1 MDLRNTQLKDTY
13 GNLVTTGTT
22 AGSPT
27 TGGLQNGQGTLL
39 TSVGIGT
46 DSPNALL
53 ELSGRS
59 DTGDITMRFADK
71 DGGVLTGQDHSNIE
85 YFATDGSAVS
95 AEVKTIY
102 ADVVGGLDYTISTRA
117 GGGSLAERLRI
128 RSTGD
133 ISFRDGS
140 ASEAF
145 YWDASTARLG
155 IGTTSPSQDLEIL
168 NGIAGAGIRLAATNT
183 AYWDIERDS
192 TSGHLTFTDDGA
204 GTVLTVG
211 QDGKVGIGVTP
222 TAPFQLAKTGTAP
235 SGTGNG
241 YGLYITPATSGEIF
255 IDSITGSSG
264 NTSASLRTYNN
275 GTYTK
280 VISNA
285 SGNTTTFETAGSER
299 LRINSSG
306 NVGIGTDA
314 PLAPLN
320 IGVDSATASPIRA
333 IKLGAGTTVVGN
345 GQYIQFS
352 TSTVDSL
359 GSQIQ
364 GVRAGAGASSD
375 LRFLTTNT
383 SSVVSEKMRID
394 SDGKVGIGT
403 ATLNTISGTN
413 ATLTLGGSG
422 ISGGLILQT
431 AGTDKGRLY
440 ESSNLIIHQGMSSVG
455 HSFYVN
461 ASTEAMRIDSSG
473 NVGINCTPVK
483 KLQVTNGVSGDAGN
497 LLLVNT
503 NDTNGDTASLQF
515 SMTDSDSFNKAGIFF
530 ERTTT
535 QGRGSLHLANNI
547 ENNSNNVTKNDA
559 RLTIDSS
566 GNVGIGTNTVLGSAT
581 RLHVKVDDSNT
592 DFSLGTPYHLLI
604 ENDNTTTNTG
614 AMLGLR
620 ADTADGGIALHYGG
634 SANVGYMTFH
644 VDAGGGA
651 NSERMRI
658 DSSGNVLVG
667 KTTSSIASE
676 GVELFPNDRS
686 AFTRDSG
693 YSILV
698 NRLTSDGD
706 LINFRK
712 DGTSIGSIGTE
723 GGDMAIGNDD
733 AGIQFVNGNE
743 HFRPFNMTSNTST
756 DNLMDIGSS
765 SKRFKD
771 LYLSG
776 SVYLGGTTSANA
788 LDDYEE
794 GTHDTTITCG
804 TSGTITLGGSNEKL
818 QYTKIGRLVTVSG
831 RVAISGV
838 SSPTGNFTMSLPFT
852 IADLDD
858 ESGRSTGGIKIFN
871 TSTNVDNFFFT
882 AHEGNA
888 FITVFKGGSTNGTS
902 DSADTFSGNETIA
915 LSVTYVAS

>member
-145 YWDASTARLG
+145 YWDASAGSLG
-155 IGTTSPSQDLEIL
+155 IGTTSPNSPLTATKLLSGNSYLSPQSIRSSIENASVYGYFSSDSDDLTANKEQAGVL
-168 NGIAGAGIRLAATNT
+168 GIARVDSGTAPGSGNAVYGVLGVSSNAYGGGVNDFALGAIGD
-183 AYWDIERDS
+183 AYI
-192 TSGHLTFTDDGA
+192 SGN
-204 GTVLTVG
+204 
-211 QDGKVGIGVTP
+211 VGIGTTSPSEKLQINSGYIKVVDNAYDEYFFSKERTDGSQLVG
-222 TAPFQLAKTGTAP
+222 FQSHSAGAL
-235 SGTGNG
+235 
-241 YGLYITPATSGEIF
+241 
-255 IDSITGSSG
+255 SIHS
-264 NTSASLRTYNN
+264 
-275 GTYTK
+275 
-280 VISNA
+280 
-285 SGNTTTFETAGSER
+285 AGSEAM
-299 LRINSSG
+299 RINSSG

-383 SSVVSEKMRID
+383 SSVVSEKMRI
-394 SDGKVGIGT
+394 
-403 ATLNTISGTN
+403 N
-413 ATLTLGGSG
+413 
-422 ISGGLILQT
+422 
-431 AGTDKGRLY
+431 
-440 ESSNLIIHQGMSSVG
+440 
-455 HSFYVN
+455 
-461 ASTEAMRIDSSG
+461 SSG
-473 NVGINCTPVK
+473 NVGIGTSSPNIGGWSKALTV
-483 KLQVTNGVSGDAGN
+483 QGASNAAIEVTEGTVRTSLISAAGTAGY
-497 LLLVNT
+497 VGT
-503 NDTNGDTASLQF
+503 DTNHPLLFRTNS
-515 SMTDSDSFNKAGIFF
+515 T
-530 ERTTT
+530 ERM
-535 QGRGSLHLANNI
+535 R
-547 ENNSNNVTKNDA
+547 
-559 RLTIDSS
+559 IDSS
-566 GNVGIGTNTVLGSAT
+566 GNVGIGTNDPSTKLEVLGSSNSNYLRLSGDDAAGARGLDFTSFTVNANAGAGHQINAKSIYGTLTFATNATERMRIDSSGKVGIGTDTVLGSAT

-658 DSSGNVLVG
+658 DSSGDVLVG
-667 KTTSSIASE
+667 KTTVSLGE
-676 GVELFPNDRS
+676 VGVEVKPNGEVRCTTNG
-686 AFTRDSG
+686 AQT
-693 YSILV
+693 LQL
-698 NRLTSDGD
+698 NRLTSDGTIVD
-706 LINFRK
+706 FRK
-712 DGTSIGSIGTE
+712 DS
-723 GGDMAIGNDD
+723 
-733 AGIQFVNGNE
+733 
-743 HFRPFNMTSNTST
+743 
-756 DNLMDIGSS
+756 
-765 SKRFKD
+765 
-771 LYLSG
+771 
-776 SVYLGGTTSANA
+776 
-788 LDDYEE
+788 
-794 GTHDTTITCG
+794 
-804 TSGTITLGGSNEKL
+804 
-818 QYTKIGRLVTVSG
+818 TVS
-831 RVAISGV
+831 R
-838 SSPTGNFTMSLPFT
+838 
-852 IADLDD
+852 
-858 ESGRSTGGIKIFN
+858 K
-871 TSTNVDNFFFT
+871 
-882 AHEGNA
+882 
-888 FITVFKGGSTNGTS
+888 
-902 DSADTFSGNETIA
+902 
-915 LSVTYVAS
+915 YWY

>member
-155 IGTTSPSQDLEIL
+155 IGTNLPGARLNVAGNLGAVIGGGASAIRMTNTDTSNYASIS
-168 NGIAGAGIRLAATNT
+168 AGIVGISNGGMDFSVDGTRRMV
-183 AYWDIERDS
+183 I
-192 TSGHLTFTDDGA
+192 SGS
-204 GTVLTVG
+204 
-211 QDGKVGIGVTP
+211 GKVGIGTD
-222 TAPFQLAKTGTAP
+222 APSAPLSIDTGTT
-235 SGTGNG
+235 GTIAQFRGADTDILN
-241 YGLYITPATSGEIF
+241 
-255 IDSITGSSG
+255 IDGDSDAIVLDARNVAYLG
-264 NTSASLRTYNN
+264 
-275 GTYTK
+275 
-280 VISNA
+280 
-285 SGNTTTFETAGSER
+285 FEMQGSEKM
-299 LRINSSG
+299 RIDSSG

-394 SDGKVGIGT
+394 SSGKVGIGT

-461 ASTEAMRIDSSG
+461 ASTEAMRIDSIG
-473 NVGINCTPVK
+473 RVGINCTPVK

-658 DSSGNVLVG
+658 DSSGDVLVG
-667 KTTSSIASE
+667 KTTVSLGE
-676 GVELFPNDRS
+676 VGVEVKPNGEVRCTTNG
-686 AFTRDSG
+686 AQT
-693 YSILV
+693 LQL
-698 NRLTSDGD
+698 NRLTSDGTIVD
-706 LINFRK
+706 FRK
-712 DGTSIGSIGTE
+712 DSTSIGSIGTE

>member
-117 GGGSLAERLRI
+117 GGGSLAERMRI

-133 ISFRDGS
+133 ISFRDTS

-145 YWDASTARLG
+145 YWDASAARLG
-155 IGTTSPSQDLEIL
+155 IGTNLPNSPLTATKLLSGNSYLSPQSIRSSIENASVYGYFSSDSDDLTANKEQAGVL
-168 NGIAGAGIRLAATNT
+168 GIARV
-183 AYWDIERDS
+183 DS
-192 TSGHLTFTDDGA
+192 
-204 GTVLTVG
+204 
-211 QDGKVGIGVTP
+211 
-222 TAPFQLAKTGTAP
+222 GTAP
-235 SGTGNG
+235 G
-241 YGLYITPATSGEIF
+241 
-255 IDSITGSSG
+255 SG
-264 NTSASLRTYNN
+264 NAVYGVLGVS
-275 GTYTK
+275 
-280 VISNA
+280 SNA
-285 SGNTTTFETAGSER
+285 YGGGVNDFALGA
-299 LRINSSG
+299 IGDAYISG

-394 SDGKVGIGT
+394 SSGKVGIGT

-473 NVGINCTPVK
+473 K
-483 KLQVTNGVSGDAGN
+483 
-497 LLLVNT
+497 
-503 NDTNGDTASLQF
+503 
-515 SMTDSDSFNKAGIFF
+515 
-530 ERTTT
+530 
-535 QGRGSLHLANNI
+535 
-547 ENNSNNVTKNDA
+547 
-559 RLTIDSS
+559 
-566 GNVGIGTNTVLGSAT
+566 VGIGTDTVLGSAT

-658 DSSGNVLVG
+658 DSSGDVLVG
-667 KTTSSIASE
+667 KTTVSLGE
-676 GVELFPNDRS
+676 VGVEVKPNGEVRCTTNG
-686 AFTRDSG
+686 AQT
-693 YSILV
+693 LQL
-698 NRLTSDGD
+698 NRLTSDGTIVD
-706 LINFRK
+706 FRK
-712 DGTSIGSIGTE
+712 DSTVVGSIGTE

-771 LYLSG
+771 LYLGG

>member
-155 IGTTSPSQDLEIL
+155 IGTTSPGARL
-168 NGIAGAGIRLAATNT
+168 NVAGNLGAVIGGGASAIRMTNTDTSNYASISAGIVGISNGGMDFSVDGTRRMV
-183 AYWDIERDS
+183 I
-192 TSGHLTFTDDGA
+192 SGS
-204 GTVLTVG
+204 
-211 QDGKVGIGVTP
+211 GKVGIGTD
-222 TAPFQLAKTGTAP
+222 APSAPLSIDTGTT
-235 SGTGNG
+235 GTIAQFRGADTDILN
-241 YGLYITPATSGEIF
+241 
-255 IDSITGSSG
+255 IDGDSDAIVLDARNVAYLG
-264 NTSASLRTYNN
+264 
-275 GTYTK
+275 
-280 VISNA
+280 
-285 SGNTTTFETAGSER
+285 FEMQGSEKM
-299 LRINSSG
+299 RIDSSG

-394 SDGKVGIGT
+394 SSGKVGIGT

-461 ASTEAMRIDSSG
+461 ASTEAMRIDSIG
-473 NVGINCTPVK
+473 RVGINCTPVK

-658 DSSGNVLVG
+658 DSSGDVLVG
-667 KTTSSIASE
+667 KTTVSLGE
-676 GVELFPNDRS
+676 VGVEVKPNGEVRCTTNG
-686 AFTRDSG
+686 AQT
-693 YSILV
+693 LQL
-698 NRLTSDGD
+698 NRLTSDGTIVD
-706 LINFRK
+706 FRK
-712 DGTSIGSIGTE
+712 DSTSIGSIGTE

>member
-145 YWDASTARLG
+145 YWDASAGSLG
-155 IGTTSPSQDLEIL
+155 IGTTSPNSPLTATKLLSGNSYLSPQSIRSSIENASVYGYFSSDSDDLTANKEQAGVL
-168 NGIAGAGIRLAATNT
+168 GIARVDSGTAPGSGNAVYGVLGVSSNAYGGGVNDFALGAIGD
-183 AYWDIERDS
+183 AYI
-192 TSGHLTFTDDGA
+192 SGN
-204 GTVLTVG
+204 
-211 QDGKVGIGVTP
+211 VGIGTTSPSEKLQINSGYIKVVDNAYDEYFFSKERTDGSQLVG
-222 TAPFQLAKTGTAP
+222 FQSHSAGAL
-235 SGTGNG
+235 
-241 YGLYITPATSGEIF
+241 
-255 IDSITGSSG
+255 SIHS
-264 NTSASLRTYNN
+264 
-275 GTYTK
+275 
-280 VISNA
+280 
-285 SGNTTTFETAGSER
+285 AGSEAM
-299 LRINSSG
+299 RILSSG

-394 SDGKVGIGT
+394 SSGKVGIGT

-473 NVGINCTPVK
+473 K
-483 KLQVTNGVSGDAGN
+483 
-497 LLLVNT
+497 
-503 NDTNGDTASLQF
+503 
-515 SMTDSDSFNKAGIFF
+515 
-530 ERTTT
+530 
-535 QGRGSLHLANNI
+535 
-547 ENNSNNVTKNDA
+547 
-559 RLTIDSS
+559 
-566 GNVGIGTNTVLGSAT
+566 VGIGTDTVLGSAT

-686 AFTRDSG
+686 AFTRDS
-693 YSILV
+693 
-698 NRLTSDGD
+698 
-706 LINFRK
+706 
-712 DGTSIGSIGTE
+712 
-723 GGDMAIGNDD
+723 AI
-733 AGIQFVNGNE
+733 
-743 HFRPFNMTSNTST
+743 
-756 DNLMDIGSS
+756 
-765 SKRFKD
+765 
-771 LYLSG
+771 LYLLIDLHLM
-776 SVYLGGTTSANA
+776 VIL
-788 LDDYEE
+788 
-794 GTHDTTITCG
+794 I
-804 TSGTITLGGSNEKL
+804 
-818 QYTKIGRLVTVSG
+818 RLPKRRHNSWKYWYFYWLYNS
-831 RVAISGV
+831 RWKYKQRL
-838 SSPTGNFTMSLPFT
+838 NL
-852 IADLDD
+852 
-858 ESGRSTGGIKIFN
+858 
-871 TSTNVDNFFFT
+871 
-882 AHEGNA
+882 
-888 FITVFKGGSTNGTS
+888 
-902 DSADTFSGNETIA
+902 
-915 LSVTYVAS
+915 